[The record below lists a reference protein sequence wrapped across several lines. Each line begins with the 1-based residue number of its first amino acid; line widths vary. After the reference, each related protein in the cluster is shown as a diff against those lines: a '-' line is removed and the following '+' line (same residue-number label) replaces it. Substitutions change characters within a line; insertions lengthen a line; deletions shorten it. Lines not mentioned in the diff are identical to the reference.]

1 MRRVLDGECNIPPLD
16 EGMSYTQIAAGQNH
30 TVLLR
35 SDGVAVAFGHNHDGQ
50 CNIPP
55 LGPGIVYT
63 QVSAG
68 SQHTVLLQSDGRVI
82 ACGKNSTGRCDIPSP
97 DPGHWY
103 IAACLT
109 TCKPRI
115 LQLDFLGEH
124 DAEVLTCYSVAGE
137 EILRL
142 DARGSDLVWDS
153 YKRISCKLNVPLQN
167 LQVVFPDGE
176 LLVPLCRANPAAR
189 LADVSGTRKRRR
201 LT

>member
-1 MRRVLDGECNIPPLD
+1 MQ
-16 EGMSYTQIAAGQNH
+16 M
-30 TVLLR
+30 
-35 SDGVAVAFGHNHDGQ
+35 
-50 CNIPP
+50 
-55 LGPGIVYT
+55 
-63 QVSAG
+63 
-68 SQHTVLLQSDGRVI
+68 
-82 ACGKNSTGRCDIPSP
+82 
-97 DPGHWY
+97 
-103 IAACLT
+103 
-109 TCKPRI
+109 
-115 LQLDFLGEH
+115 DFLGEH

-176 LLVPLCRANPAAR
+176 LLVPLCRANPAAT